1 MQKVGIYIFI
11 NQLKLKMKKLFIAVV
26 SIFLVFNINVKA
38 DEGMWLL
45 SLVQQLNIEKMN
57 EMGCELTAEEIY
69 SVNNTSLKDAIVI
82 FGGGCTGELI
92 SDKGLVLTNHH
103 CGYGAIQQ
111 HSTPEQNYLDD
122 GFWAMTMEEEI
133 PTPGL
138 AITFLIR
145 IEDVT
150 DQINEV
156 FTDDMN
162 ELERQDTA
170 YATGKIIA
178 EKATEDTHYDARV
191 QSFYGG
197 NKYYLLIYE
206 KFTDIRMVGAP
217 PSSIGKFGADTD
229 NWMWPRHTGDFSMF
243 RIYADKDNKPAEY
256 SEDNVPYKPKHH
268 LPVSLKG
275 VEKNDFA
282 MILGYPGGTDR
293 YMTSWE
299 VENTIN
305 VENANRIYVRGIRQ
319 ELLLEDMLADEAV
332 QIKYASKY
340 SGSSNY
346 WKNSIGM
353 NKALKRLK
361 IVDKKK
367 LEEEAFTK
375 WVNENTGRKEK
386 YGEALNLIKT
396 SVEGKKEA
404 SHVTQYII
412 ESLYRGTE
420 LISIAYSIS
429 RYEADLASD
438 STEDVEKAIS
448 EIKEKAR
455 KFYKNYN
462 APTDQKVAKA
472 MFKIFS
478 KNVEKKHQPEIFNTI
493 ESKYKNDF
501 GKYID
506 DLYAKSIITDS
517 VKLFAFLEKPSA
529 KKLAKDPAIIA
540 SKSIIDKYYE
550 LFNEIEP
557 LYADFDKGHRLFVG
571 GIMEMNDG
579 KPMYPDANFT
589 MRLTYGEIL
598 DYYPMDAVHYDYIT
612 TLKGVMEKEDPD
624 NWEFVVPEKLK
635 ELYLN
640 KDFGQ
645 YALPTGEMPVAFLST
660 NDITG
665 GNSGSPVINGKGEI
679 IGTAFDGNWEAMSG
693 DIVFEPELQRTIS
706 VDIRY
711 TLFIIDKYAGA
722 KRLIEE
728 MTIVK

>member
-1 MQKVGIYIFI
+1 
-11 NQLKLKMKKLFIAVV
+11 MKKLLIAVV
-26 SIFLVFNINVKA
+26 SIFLVFNLNVKA

-45 SLVQQLNIEKMN
+45 SLIQQLNIEKMN

-111 HSTPEQNYLDD
+111 HSTPEHNYLDD
-122 GFWAMTMEEEI
+122 GFWAMSMEEEI
-133 PTPGL
+133 PTPDL
-138 AITFLIR
+138 AVTFLVR
-145 IEDVT
+145 LEDVT
-150 DQINEV
+150 DQIDEV
-156 FTDDMN
+156 FTN
-162 ELERQDTA
+162 EMTETERQDTA
-170 YATGKIIA
+170 YSTGKIIA
-178 EKATEDTHYDARV
+178 EKAIEDTHYDAKVR
-191 QSFYGG
+191 SFYGG
-197 NKYYLLIYE
+197 NKYYLLVYE

-305 VENANRIYVRGIRQ
+305 LENANRIYIRGIRQ
-319 ELLLEDMLADEAV
+319 EILLEDMLADEAI

-340 SGSSNY
+340 SGSANY
-346 WKNSIGM
+346 WKNAIGM
-353 NKALKRLK
+353 SKALKQLK

-367 LEEEAFTK
+367 QEEEAFTK
-375 WVNENTGRKEK
+375 WLNDNTERQEK

-396 SVEGKKEA
+396 SVESKKEA

-412 ESLYRGTE
+412 ESLFRGTE
-420 LISIAYSIS
+420 LISIAYNMV
-429 RYEADLASD
+429 RFQGDLASD
-438 STEDVEKAIS
+438 NPEDVEKAIN

-455 KFYKNYN
+455 DFYKDYN

-478 KNVEKKHQPEIFNTI
+478 ENVEKKHQPDIFNTI

-501 GKYID
+501 SKYID
-506 DLYAKSIITDS
+506 DVYEKSILTDT
-517 VKLFAFLEKPSA
+517 VKLWAFLEKPSV

-540 SKSIIDKYYE
+540 SNSIIVKYRE
-550 LFNEIEP
+550 LYNEIEP

-598 DYYPMDAVHYDYIT
+598 DYFPMDAVHYDYIT

-640 KDFGQ
+640 KDYGQ
-645 YALPTGEMPVAFLST
+645 YALPSGEMPVAFLST

-711 TLFIIDKYAGA
+711 TLFIIDKFAGA